1 LIQIKPSVA
10 WRPQPVVSVAET
22 TMTTNE
28 FYYMLLVLGT
38 FGLFSLAIAIALV
51 RYKAWVRA
59 TARQLHTAE

>member
-1 LIQIKPSVA
+1 M
-10 WRPQPVVSVAET
+10 VSVAET
-22 TMTTNE
+22 AMTTNE